1 MPSGN
6 ASNGIAV
13 QQWNWNGSGVQKW
26 LLRLAD
32 GGGIAF
38 YSMLADGSF
47 ALVDSDNGLVLGN
60 GGGDSH
66 RFDTTSVSEQPFSDA
81 NGAQR
86 RLVDIACST
95 PTPSANLCSA

>member
-60 GGGDSH
+60 GV
-66 RFDTTSVSEQPFSDA
+66 SVGLF
-81 NGAQR
+81 
-86 RLVDIACST
+86 
-95 PTPSANLCSA
+95 